1 MFYNIPSIA
10 YNIFELIEN
19 KNKDRNILYDIFD
32 AKFFTKD
39 TKDTFNRW
47 KEVLKEF
54 NKFYDFEDNKFY
66 IFEIENNKDINLISC
81 YDIKINSLC
90 SHHLFPYSCKIDIEY
105 IPNKVYCGLSEL
117 PFVADHY
124 SKRPC
129 TQEELV
135 ANIYNYLYKKLNPSY
150 LKVIAKDGLHTCCST
165 IGAKKE
171 VNYIVKKQSKGEIK

>member
-54 NKFYDFEDNKFY
+54 NKFYDFEDNKLGFVY
-66 IFEIENNKDINLISC
+66 A
-81 YDIKINSLC
+81 
-90 SHHLFPYSCKIDIEY
+90 
-105 IPNKVYCGLSEL
+105 PNEDSAMKKAHEKYKV
-117 PFVADHY
+117 
-124 SKRPC
+124 
-129 TQEELV
+129 
-135 ANIYNYLYKKLNPSY
+135 
-150 LKVIAKDGLHTCCST
+150 T
-165 IGAKKE
+165 IGFVEEA
-171 VNYIVKKQSKGEIK
+171 